1 MAACSSA
8 IHDASPNAHLRDFL
22 LRFFSEGPHLAA
34 LRYRICSK
42 AIKLP
47 LQAVVRSGPLQLPP
61 SLPKEDKE
69 DLQAI
74 VRAQI
79 NDHAFVQ
86 TLVAQSAWDDSKMAA
101 EFVTLL
107 LADLTDL
114 DARVCAAAFNS
125 RKLGGMPSMAQVRLE
140 PSGDLPAALAKAV
153 AVLRAGDA
161 GRVAMGGVTVPSSCT
176 ALAVALADCTA
187 LRAEEQQRNASV
199 SVTRSVSY
207 AHRFVLLV
215 DGTGVGLYQAW
226 GSGGGGGSTSQRQ
239 PP

>member
-1 MAACSSA
+1 MAARSSA
-8 IHDASPNAHLRDFL
+8 ILDASPDAHLRDFL
-22 LRFFSEGPHLAA
+22 LRFFSEGPHLVA

-47 LQAVVRSGPLQLPP
+47 LQAVVRGGPLQLPP
-61 SLPKEDKE
+61 SLPKED

-101 EFVTLL
+101 ELVILL

-114 DARVCAAAFNS
+114 DVRVCAAAFNS

-161 GRVAMGGVTVPSSCT
+161 GRAAMGRT
-176 ALAVALADCTA
+176 
-187 LRAEEQQRNASV
+187 
-199 SVTRSVSY
+199 
-207 AHRFVLLV
+207 
-215 DGTGVGLYQAW
+215 DGAYGFRG
-226 GSGGGGGSTSQRQ
+226 
-239 PP
+239 

>member
-1 MAACSSA
+1 MEP
-8 IHDASPNAHLRDFL
+8 IHVSPNAHLRDFL
-22 LRFFSEGPHLAA
+22 LRFSSEGPHLAA

-47 LQAVVRSGPLQLPP
+47 LQAVVRGGPLQLPP
-61 SLPKEDKE
+61 WLPKED

-86 TLVAQSAWDDSKMAA
+86 TLIAQSAWDDSKIAA
-101 EFVTLL
+101 EIVTLL
-107 LADLTDL
+107 LADLTEDL
-114 DARVCAAAFNS
+114 DAHVCAAAFNS

-140 PSGDLPAALAKAV
+140 PSGDLPAALAKTV

-161 GRVAMGGVTVPSSCT
+161 GRAAMGGVTVPSPCT
-176 ALAVALADCTA
+176 ALAVALADCIV
-187 LRAEEQQRNASV
+187 LRAEEQQRNA

-215 DGTGVGLYQAW
+215 DGTGVGLYQA
-226 GSGGGGGSTSQRQ
+226 
-239 PP
+239 

>member
-1 MAACSSA
+1 MAARSSA
-8 IHDASPNAHLRDFL
+8 ILDASPDAHLRDFL
-22 LRFFSEGPHLAA
+22 LRFFSEGPHLVA

-47 LQAVVRSGPLQLPP
+47 LQAVVRGGPLQLPP
-61 SLPKEDKE
+61 SLPKED

-101 EFVTLL
+101 ELVILL

-114 DARVCAAAFNS
+114 DVRVCAAAFNS

-161 GRVAMGGVTVPSSCT
+161 GRAAMGGVTPPEIFARMAAT
-176 ALAVALADCTA
+176 AI
-187 LRAEEQQRNASV
+187 QH
-199 SVTRSVSY
+199 SY
-207 AHRFVLLV
+207 NPPMRDARLS
-215 DGTGVGLYQAW
+215 QAAN
-226 GSGGGGGSTSQRQ
+226 TE
-239 PP
+239 P